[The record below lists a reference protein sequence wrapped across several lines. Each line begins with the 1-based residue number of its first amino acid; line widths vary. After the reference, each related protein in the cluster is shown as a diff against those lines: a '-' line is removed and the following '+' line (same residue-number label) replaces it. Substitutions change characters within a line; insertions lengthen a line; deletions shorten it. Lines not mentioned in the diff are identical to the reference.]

1 MATSMGKDLQILLLA
16 ENTSRVSMI
25 RQSFRDNGL
34 NCRIKRIGHS
44 KKASACLR
52 RKPPYDSERLP
63 DLVLFDFAEAD
74 PESLALLHDIAF
86 GADRS
91 PVPVVLMTSPETESM
106 LETGELD
113 DGEMTMFTARALDN
127 FLRKLVG
134 RRRQGFLRALQTL
147 YQYGPIL
154 ARLPAPFLETIE
166 QSEQLTA

>member
-1 MATSMGKDLQILLLA
+1 MTTSMGKDLQILLLA
-16 ENTSRVSMI
+16 ENARRVSML
-25 RQSFRDNGL
+25 RQSFRDNDLSCG
-34 NCRIKRIGHS
+34 IKRIGHC

-52 RKPPYDSERLP
+52 RKPPYQSEQLP

-74 PESLALLHDIAF
+74 PESLALARDIAF

-113 DGEMTMFTARALDN
+113 DGEATMFTARALDN
-127 FLRKLVG
+127 FLCKLVG
-134 RRRQGFLRALQTL
+134 RRRQAFLRALRTL

-154 ARLPAPFLETIE
+154 ARLPAPFLETVE
-166 QSEQLTA
+166 QPEKLTA